1 MISANWLLHS
11 ERDMSYLSRIL
22 EEKKREVREL
32 RTGKP
37 EQHYME
43 QQGFLSPTRDF
54 TAALRRTDG
63 GVRLIAEIKKASPS
77 RGLIVTD
84 FDPVAIARCY
94 GELGAAAYS
103 VLTDRLFF
111 QGSNDYLQLV
121 SRSFSLPVLRKEF
134 IVDESQ
140 IFESRLIG
148 ADAILLI
155 VAALEPSQLGDY
167 LQLAAAIG
175 LHVLVEVHDRQE
187 LDRALEKGAS
197 IIGVNNRN
205 LKDFSLNLET
215 SLSLRSFIPSTVVAV
230 SESGMKSPD
239 DISRVGAASFDAV
252 LIGEGLHTSAELRG
266 LTWS

>member
-1 MISANWLLHS
+1 
-11 ERDMSYLSRIL
+11 MSYLSRIL
-22 EEKKREVREL
+22 EHKKLEAGEL
-32 RTGKP
+32 QKERP
-37 EQHYME
+37 EQRYME
-43 QQGFLSPTRDF
+43 LQGSLAATRDF
-54 TAALRRTDG
+54 TAALRRRDG

-77 RGLIVTD
+77 RGLIVND
-84 FDPVAIARCY
+84 FDPVAIARRY

-134 IVDESQ
+134 IIDELQ

-155 VAALEPSQLGDY
+155 VAALEPSQLADY

-175 LHVLVEVHDRQE
+175 LHVLVEVHDRRE
-187 LDRALEKGAS
+187 LDTALEYGTP

-215 SLSLRSFIPSTVVAV
+215 SLSLRPFIPSDVVAV
-230 SESGMKSPD
+230 SESGMKSAA
-239 DISRVGAASFDAV
+239 DIALVGAASFDAV